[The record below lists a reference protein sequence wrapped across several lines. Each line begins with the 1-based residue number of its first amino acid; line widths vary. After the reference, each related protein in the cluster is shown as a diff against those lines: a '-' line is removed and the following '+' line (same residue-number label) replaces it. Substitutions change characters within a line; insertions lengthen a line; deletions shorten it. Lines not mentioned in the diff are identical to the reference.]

1 MFSVRIFFVNL
12 DQIQSMAIL
21 KISGLNDLGKMMRG
35 EGKDNDDDDDGDG
48 DDGDG
53 DDDDS
58 LGESHGDG
66 DDDDD
71 DDDCVGERLR
81 IKPLRRFVCRGHW
94 YGPASSQA
102 GGGTLH

>member
-1 MFSVRIFFVNL
+1 MEFVWGIVLFSVRIFFVNL
-12 DQIQSMAIL
+12 DQIQSMAIED
-21 KISGLNDLGKMMRG
+21 NWAEWFEEDDERRGKG
-35 EGKDNDDDDDGDG
+35 QSYDNDDDANDGDG
-48 DDGDG
+48 ND
-53 DDDDS
+53 
-58 LGESHGDG
+58 